1 MTIGHKKQKEV
12 LERIAKGK
20 NIPHAILFSG
30 VEKIGKKRVALEF
43 IKNIFCE
50 KEEGFCGECYSCR
63 TIDSSNFPD
72 LSIIEPKDRN
82 IEIEEVRDLQDRLS
96 LKSYNNSLKVGIID
110 DAHLM
115 RKDTQNALLKTLEE
129 PKGDTLLI
137 VITSYPQMLLPTI
150 RSRLEEIK
158 FSVVSRKEIEDYLI
172 SLGADVEK
180 AKEIALISSGQIGK
194 AIEFFKDEDKLKL
207 FNKAVK
213 DIISLAHSEMY
224 KRFDFAKEF
233 KENQDEIVSVLD
245 IWERFL
251 RREILLK
258 VYGNKGSLENYSLK
272 KVKEVMDELEKA
284 KYLIENTNVNKKL
297 ALENLLITL

>member
-1 MTIGHKKQKEV
+1 MTIGHKKQREV
-12 LERIAKGK
+12 LERLAKGK
-20 NIPHAILFSG
+20 NIPHALLFSG
-30 VEKIGKKRVALEF
+30 IEKVGKKKVAVEF
-43 IKNIFCE
+43 IKSIFCE
-50 KEEGFCGECYSCR
+50 KEKGFCGECYSCR
-63 TIDSSNFPD
+63 SIDSSSFPD
-72 LSIIEPKDRN
+72 LSIIESKDRN
-82 IEIEEVRDLQDRLS
+82 IEIEEVRDLQNRLS

-115 RKDTQNALLKTLEE
+115 RKDAQNALLKVLEE

-137 VITSYPQMLLPTI
+137 LITSYPQMLLPTV

-158 FSVVSRKEIEDYLI
+158 FSIVSRKEIEDYLI
-172 SLGADVEK
+172 SLGAKEEK

-194 AIEFFKDEDKLKL
+194 AIEFFNDEDKLNF

-213 DIISLAHSEMY
+213 DIISLIRSEMY

-233 KENQDEIVSVLD
+233 KENQDEIINVLD
-245 IWERFL
+245 VWERFM

-272 KVKEVMDELEKA
+272 KTKEVIDELEKT

>member
-12 LERIAKGK
+12 LERLAKGK
-20 NIPHAILFSG
+20 NIPHALLFSG
-30 VEKIGKKRVALEF
+30 IEKVGKKKVAVEF
-43 IKNIFCE
+43 IKSIFCE
-50 KEEGFCGECYSCR
+50 KEKGFCGECYSCR
-63 TIDSSNFPD
+63 SIDSSSFPD
-72 LSIIEPKDRN
+72 LSIIEAKDRN
-82 IEIEEVRDLQDRLS
+82 IEIEEVRDLQNRLS
-96 LKSYNNSLKVGIID
+96 LKSYNNSLKIGIID

-115 RKDTQNALLKTLEE
+115 RKDAQNALLKVLEE

-137 VITSYPQMLLPTI
+137 LITSYPQMLLPTV

-158 FSVVSRKEIEDYLI
+158 FSIVSRKEIEDYLI
-172 SLGADVEK
+172 SLGAKEEK

-194 AIEFFKDEDKLKL
+194 AIEFFNDEDKLNF

-213 DIISLAHSEMY
+213 DIVSLVRSEMY

-233 KENQDEIVSVLD
+233 KENQDEIVDVLD
-245 IWERFL
+245 VWERFM
-251 RREILLK
+251 RREVLLK
-258 VYGNKGSLENYSLK
+258 VYGNRGSLESYSLK
-272 KVKEVMDELEKA
+272 KTKEVIDELEKT

>member
-1 MTIGHKKQKEV
+1 MIIGHKKQKEV
-12 LERIAKGK
+12 LEKIAQGK
-20 NIPHAILFSG
+20 NIPHALLFSG
-30 VEKIGKKRVALEF
+30 IEKIGKKEVAIEF
-43 IKNIFCE
+43 IKTIFCE
-50 KEEGFCGECYSCR
+50 NAKKPCGECYSCR

-82 IEIEEVRDLQDRLS
+82 IEIEEVRDLQNRLS
-96 LKSYNNSLKVGIID
+96 LKSYNNSLKVGIIN
-110 DAHLM
+110 DAHLL
-115 RKDTQNALLKTLEE
+115 RKDAQNALLKTLEE

-137 VITSYPQMLLPTI
+137 LITSYPQMLLPTI

-172 SLGADVEK
+172 SLGADTEK

-194 AIEFFKDEDKLKL
+194 AIEFYNDEDKFKF

-213 DIISLAHSEMY
+213 DIISLAHAEMY

-245 IWERFL
+245 VWERFL

>member
-12 LERIAKGK
+12 LERLAKSK
-20 NIPHAILFSG
+20 NIPHALLFSG
-30 VEKIGKKRVALEF
+30 VEKIGKKRVAVEF
-43 IKNIFCE
+43 IKSIFCE
-50 KEEGFCGECYSCR
+50 KEKGFCNECYSCKS
-63 TIDSSNFPD
+63 IDSSSFPD
-72 LSIIEPKDRN
+72 LSIIEAKDRN
-82 IEIEEVRDLQDRLS
+82 IEIEEVRDLQNRLS

-115 RKDTQNALLKTLEE
+115 RKDAQNALLKVLEE

-137 VITSYPQMLLPTI
+137 LITSYPQMLLPTV

-158 FSVVSRKEIEDYLI
+158 FSVVSRKEIEDHLI
-172 SLGADVEK
+172 SLGADQEK

-194 AIEFFKDEDKLKL
+194 AIEFFNDEDKLKF

-213 DIISLAHSEMY
+213 DIVLLVRSEMY

-245 IWERFL
+245 VWERFM

-258 VYGNKGSLENYSLK
+258 VYGSKGSLENYSLK
-272 KVKEVMDELEKA
+272 KIKEVIDELEKT

>member
-1 MTIGHKKQKEV
+1 MIIGHTKQREV
-12 LERIAKGK
+12 LEKIAKSK

-30 VEKIGKKRVALEF
+30 VEKIGKKEVALEF
-43 IKNIFCE
+43 IKSIFCE
-50 KEEGFCGECYSCR
+50 KGKGCCNECYSCR

-82 IEIEEVRDLQDRLS
+82 IEIEEVRDLQNRLS
-96 LKSYNNSLKVGIID
+96 LKSYNNSIKVGIIN
-110 DAHLM
+110 DAHLL
-115 RKDTQNALLKTLEE
+115 RKDAQNALLKTLEE

-158 FSVVSRKEIEDYLI
+158 FSVVSRKEIEDHLI
-172 SLGADVEK
+172 SLGADTEK
-180 AKEIALISSGQIGK
+180 AKDIALISSGQIGK
-194 AIEFFKDEDKLKL
+194 AIEFYNDEDKLKF

-213 DIISLAHSEMY
+213 DIVSLAHSEMY

-245 IWERFL
+245 RWERFM

-272 KVKEVMDELEKA
+272 KTKEVMDELEKA
-284 KYLIENTNVNKKL
+284 KYLIENTNVSKKL

>member
-1 MTIGHKKQKEV
+1 MTIGHKKQREV
-12 LERIAKGK
+12 LERLAKGK
-20 NIPHAILFSG
+20 NIPHALLFSG
-30 VEKIGKKRVALEF
+30 IEKIGKKKVAVEF
-43 IKNIFCE
+43 IKSIFCE
-50 KEEGFCGECYSCR
+50 KEKGFCNECYSCR
-63 TIDSSNFPD
+63 SIDSSSFPD
-72 LSIIEPKDRN
+72 LSIIEAKDRN
-82 IEIEEVRDLQDRLS
+82 IEIEEVRDLQNRLS
-96 LKSYNNSLKVGIID
+96 LKSYNNSLKIGIID

-115 RKDTQNALLKTLEE
+115 RKDAQNALLKVLEE

-137 VITSYPQMLLPTI
+137 LITSYPQMLLPTV

-158 FSVVSRKEIEDYLI
+158 FSIVSRKEIEDYLI
-172 SLGADVEK
+172 SLGAKEEK

-194 AIEFFKDEDKLKL
+194 AIEFFNNEDKLNF

-213 DIISLAHSEMY
+213 DIVSLARSEMY

-233 KENQDEIVSVLD
+233 KENQDEIVNVLD
-245 IWERFL
+245 VWERFM

-272 KVKEVMDELEKA
+272 KIKEVIDELEKT

>member
-1 MTIGHKKQKEV
+1 MTIGHKKQREV
-12 LERIAKGK
+12 LERLAKGK
-20 NIPHAILFSG
+20 NIPHALLFSG
-30 VEKIGKKRVALEF
+30 VEKIGKKKVAVEF
-43 IKNIFCE
+43 IKSIFCE
-50 KEEGFCGECYSCR
+50 KEKGFCGECYSCKS
-63 TIDSSNFPD
+63 IDSSSFPD
-72 LSIIEPKDRN
+72 LSIIEAKDRN
-82 IEIEEVRDLQDRLS
+82 IEIEEVRDLQNRLS
-96 LKSYNNSLKVGIID
+96 LKSYNNSLKIGIID

-115 RKDTQNALLKTLEE
+115 RKDAQNALLKVLEE

-137 VITSYPQMLLPTI
+137 LITSYPQMLLPTV

-158 FSVVSRKEIEDYLI
+158 FSIVSRKEIEDYLI
-172 SLGADVEK
+172 SLGAKEEK

-194 AIEFFKDEDKLKL
+194 AIEFFNNEDKLNF

-213 DIISLAHSEMY
+213 DIVSLARSEMY

-233 KENQDEIVSVLD
+233 KENQDEIVNVLD
-245 IWERFL
+245 VWERFM

-272 KVKEVMDELEKA
+272 KIKEVIDELEKT

>member
-1 MTIGHKKQKEV
+1 MIIGHKKQREV
-12 LERIAKGK
+12 LDKIAQRK

-30 VEKIGKKRVALEF
+30 VDKIGKKQVALDF

-50 KEEGFCGECYSCR
+50 KEKGFCGECYSCR

-82 IEIEEVRDLQDRLS
+82 IEIEEVRDLQNRLS
-96 LKSYNNSLKVGIID
+96 LKSYSNSLKVGIID

-115 RKDTQNALLKTLEE
+115 RKDIQNALLKTLEE

-158 FSVVSRKEIEDYLI
+158 FSVVPRKEIEEYLI
-172 SLGADVEK
+172 SLGANTEK

-194 AIEFFKDEDKLKL
+194 AIEFLNNEDKFKF

-213 DIISLAHSEMY
+213 DIISLVHAEMY

-233 KENQDEIVSVLD
+233 KENQNEIVDVLD

-258 VYGNKGSLENYSLK
+258 VYGNKGSLENYSLQ

>member
-12 LERIAKGK
+12 LERLAKGK
-20 NIPHAILFSG
+20 NIPHALLFSG
-30 VEKIGKKRVALEF
+30 IEKIGKKKVAVEF
-43 IKNIFCE
+43 IKSIFCE
-50 KEEGFCGECYSCR
+50 KEKGFCGECYSCR
-63 TIDSSNFPD
+63 SIDSSSFPD
-72 LSIIEPKDRN
+72 LSIIEAKDRN
-82 IEIEEVRDLQDRLS
+82 IEIEEVRDLQNRLS
-96 LKSYNNSLKVGIID
+96 LKSYNNSLKIGIID

-115 RKDTQNALLKTLEE
+115 RKDAQNALLKVLEE

-137 VITSYPQMLLPTI
+137 LITSYPQMLLPTV

-158 FSVVSRKEIEDYLI
+158 FSIVSRKEIEDYLI
-172 SLGADVEK
+172 SLGAKEEK

-194 AIEFFKDEDKLKL
+194 AIEFFNDEDKLNF

-213 DIISLAHSEMY
+213 DIVSLARSEMY

-233 KENQDEIVSVLD
+233 KENQDEIVNVLD
-245 IWERFL
+245 VWERFM

-272 KVKEVMDELEKA
+272 KTKEVIDELEKT

>member
-1 MTIGHKKQKEV
+1 MTIGHKKQREV
-12 LERIAKGK
+12 LERLAKGK
-20 NIPHAILFSG
+20 NIPHALLFSG
-30 VEKIGKKRVALEF
+30 IEKIGKKKVAVEF
-43 IKNIFCE
+43 VKSIFCE
-50 KEEGFCGECYSCR
+50 KEKGFCGECYSCR
-63 TIDSSNFPD
+63 SIDSSSFPD
-72 LSIIEPKDRN
+72 LSIIEAKDRN
-82 IEIEEVRDLQDRLS
+82 IEIEEVRDLQNRLS
-96 LKSYNNSLKVGIID
+96 LKSYNNSLKIGIID

-115 RKDTQNALLKTLEE
+115 RKDAQNALLKVLEE

-137 VITSYPQMLLPTI
+137 LITSYPQMLLPTV

-158 FSVVSRKEIEDYLI
+158 FSIVSRKEIEDYLI
-172 SLGADVEK
+172 SLGAKEEK

-194 AIEFFKDEDKLKL
+194 AIEFFNDEDKLNF

-213 DIISLAHSEMY
+213 DIVLLARSEMY

-233 KENQDEIVSVLD
+233 KENQDEIVNVLD
-245 IWERFL
+245 IWERFM

-272 KVKEVMDELEKA
+272 KIKEVIDELEKT

>member
-1 MTIGHKKQKEV
+1 MIIGHKKQKEV
-12 LERIAKGK
+12 LGKIAKSK
-20 NIPHAILFSG
+20 NISHALLFSG
-30 VEKIGKKRVALEF
+30 VEKIGKKLVAMEF
-43 IKNIFCE
+43 IKSILCE
-50 KEEGFCGECYSCR
+50 KDKGHCGECYSCK

-72 LSIIEPKDRN
+72 LSIIESKDRN
-82 IEIEEVRDLQDRLS
+82 IEIEEIRDLQNRLS
-96 LKSYNNSLKVGIID
+96 LKSYNNSLKFAIID
-110 DAHLM
+110 DAHLL
-115 RKDTQNALLKTLEE
+115 RKDAQNALLKTLEE

-137 VITSYPQMLLPTI
+137 IITSYPQMLLPTI

-158 FSVVSRKEIEDYLI
+158 FSVVSRKEIEDHLI
-172 SLGADVEK
+172 SLGANAEK

-194 AIEFFKDEDKLKL
+194 AIEFFNDEEKLKF

-213 DIISLAHSEMY
+213 DIVSLVHSEMY

-233 KENQDEIVSVLD
+233 KENQDEIVNVLD

-258 VYGNKGSLENYSLK
+258 VYGNKGSLENYSLQ

>member
-1 MTIGHKKQKEV
+1 MIIGHKKQKEV
-12 LERIAKGK
+12 LEKFAKGK
-20 NIPHAILFSG
+20 NIPHALLFSG
-30 VEKIGKKRVALEF
+30 VEKIGKKEVALEF
-43 IKNIFCE
+43 IKSIFCE
-50 KEEGFCGECYSCR
+50 KAKGFCGECYSCR

-82 IEIEEVRDLQDRLS
+82 IEIEEVRDLQNRLS
-96 LKSYNNSLKVGIID
+96 LKSYNNSLKVGIIN
-110 DAHLM
+110 DAHLL
-115 RKDTQNALLKTLEE
+115 RKDAQNALLKTLEE
-129 PKGDTLLI
+129 PKGDTVLI
-137 VITSYPQMLLPTI
+137 LITSYPQMLLPTI

-158 FSVVSRKEIEDYLI
+158 FGVVSRKEIEDHLVF
-172 SLGADVEK
+172 LGADMDK

-194 AIEFFKDEDKLKL
+194 AIEFLEDEEKMGF

-213 DIISLAHSEMY
+213 DIVSLVSAEMY

-245 IWERFL
+245 VWERFM

-258 VYGNKGSLENYSLK
+258 VYGNKGSLVNYSLK
-272 KVKEVMDELEKA
+272 KTKEVMDELQKT

>member
-12 LERIAKGK
+12 LEKLAKGK
-20 NIPHAILFSG
+20 NIPHALLFSG
-30 VEKIGKKRVALEF
+30 AEKIGKKEVAIDF
-43 IKNIFCE
+43 VKSIFCE
-50 KEEGFCGECYSCR
+50 KNKGFCGECYSCR

-82 IEIEEVRDLQDRLS
+82 IEIEEVRDLQNRLS
-96 LKSYNNSLKVGIID
+96 LKSYNNSLKVGIIN

-115 RKDTQNALLKTLEE
+115 RKDAQNALLKTLEE
-129 PKGDTLLI
+129 PKGDTVLI
-137 VITSYPQMLLPTI
+137 LITSYPQMLLGTI

-158 FSVVSRKEIEDYLI
+158 FSVVSRKEIEDHLI
-172 SLGADVEK
+172 ALGANTEK

-194 AIEFFKDEDKLKL
+194 AIEFFKDEDKLSF

-213 DIISLAHSEMY
+213 DIVSLAHSEMY

-233 KENQDEIVSVLD
+233 KENQDEIVDVLD
-245 IWERFL
+245 VWERFM

-272 KVKEVMDELEKA
+272 KIKEIIDELEKT

>member
-12 LERIAKGK
+12 LERLAKGK
-20 NIPHAILFSG
+20 NIPHALLFSG
-30 VEKIGKKRVALEF
+30 IEKVGKKKVAIEF
-43 IKNIFCE
+43 IKSIFCE
-50 KEEGFCGECYSCR
+50 KEKGFCNECYSCR
-63 TIDSSNFPD
+63 SIDSSSFPD
-72 LSIIEPKDRN
+72 LSIIEAKDRN
-82 IEIEEVRDLQDRLS
+82 IEIEEVRDLQNRLS

-115 RKDTQNALLKTLEE
+115 RKDAQNALLKVLEE

-137 VITSYPQMLLPTI
+137 LITSYPQMLLPTV

-158 FSVVSRKEIEDYLI
+158 FSVVSRKEIEDYLV
-172 SLGADVEK
+172 SLGASEEK

-194 AIEFFKDEDKLKL
+194 AIDFLNDKEKL
-207 FNKAVK
+207 NYFNKAIK

-233 KENQDEIVSVLD
+233 KENQDEIVNVLD
-245 IWERFL
+245 IWERFM

-272 KVKEVMDELEKA
+272 KIKEIIDELEKT

>member
-1 MTIGHKKQKEV
+1 MTIGHKKQREV
-12 LERIAKGK
+12 LERLAKGK
-20 NIPHAILFSG
+20 NIPHALLFSG
-30 VEKIGKKRVALEF
+30 VEKIGKKKVAVEF
-43 IKNIFCE
+43 IKSIFCE
-50 KEEGFCGECYSCR
+50 KEKGFCGECYPCR
-63 TIDSSNFPD
+63 SIDSSSFPD
-72 LSIIEPKDRN
+72 LSIIEAKDRN
-82 IEIEEVRDLQDRLS
+82 IEIEEIRDLQNRLS
-96 LKSYNNSLKVGIID
+96 LKSYNNSLKIGIID

-115 RKDTQNALLKTLEE
+115 RKDAQNALLKVLEE

-137 VITSYPQMLLPTI
+137 LITSYPQMLLPTV

-158 FSVVSRKEIEDYLI
+158 FSIVSRREIEDYLI
-172 SLGADVEK
+172 SLGAKEEK

-194 AIEFFKDEDKLKL
+194 AIEFFNNEDKLNF

-213 DIISLAHSEMY
+213 DIVSLARSEMY

-233 KENQDEIVSVLD
+233 KENQDEIVNVLD
-245 IWERFL
+245 VWERFM

-272 KVKEVMDELEKA
+272 KIKEVIDELEKT

>member
-12 LERIAKGK
+12 LEKIAQSK

-30 VEKIGKKRVALEF
+30 VEKIGKKEVALEF
-43 IKNIFCE
+43 IKSIFCE
-50 KEEGFCGECYSCR
+50 RGKGFCGECYSCR

-72 LSIIEPKDRN
+72 LSIISAKDRN
-82 IEIEEVRDLQDRLS
+82 IEIEEVRDLQKRLS
-96 LKSYNNSLKVGIID
+96 LKSYNNSIKVGIID

-115 RKDTQNALLKTLEE
+115 RKDAQNALLKTLEE

-137 VITSYPQMLLPTI
+137 LITSYPQMLLPTI

-158 FSVVSRKEIEDYLI
+158 FSVVSRKEIEDCLV
-172 SLGADVEK
+172 SLGCDEEK

-194 AIEFFKDEDKLKL
+194 AIEYFNDEDKLKF

-213 DIISLAHSEMY
+213 DIVDLAHSQMY

-245 IWERFL
+245 VWERFM

-258 VYGNKGSLENYSLK
+258 VYGSKGVLENYSLRK
-272 KVKEVMDELEKA
+272 TKEIMDELEKA
-284 KYLIENTNVNKKL
+284 KYLMENTNVSKKL
-297 ALENLLITL
+297 ALENLLISL

>member
-12 LERIAKGK
+12 LERLAKGK
-20 NIPHAILFSG
+20 NIPHALLFSG
-30 VEKIGKKRVALEF
+30 IEKIGKKKVAIEF
-43 IKNIFCE
+43 IKSIFCE
-50 KEEGFCGECYSCR
+50 KEKGFCGECYSCR
-63 TIDSSNFPD
+63 SIDSASFPD
-72 LSIIEPKDRN
+72 LSIIEAKDRN
-82 IEIEEVRDLQDRLS
+82 IEIEEVRDLQNRLS

-115 RKDTQNALLKTLEE
+115 RKDAQNALLKVLEE

-137 VITSYPQMLLPTI
+137 LITSYPQMLLPTV

-158 FSVVSRKEIEDYLI
+158 FSVIPRKEIEDYLV
-172 SLGADVEK
+172 SLGADIEK
-180 AKEIALISSGQIGK
+180 TKEIALISSGQVGK
-194 AIEFFKDEDKLKL
+194 AIEFLNDEDKLKF
-207 FNKAVK
+207 FNKAIK

-233 KENQDEIVSVLD
+233 KENQDEIVNVLD
-245 IWERFL
+245 IWERFM

-272 KVKEVMDELEKA
+272 RIKEIIDELEKT

>member
-1 MTIGHKKQKEV
+1 MIIGHIKQKEV
-12 LERIAKGK
+12 LEKIAKSK

-30 VEKIGKKRVALEF
+30 VEKIGKKQVALDF
-43 IKNIFCE
+43 IKSIFCE
-50 KEEGFCGECYSCR
+50 QKKGCCNECYSCR

-82 IEIEEVRDLQDRLS
+82 IEIEEVRDLQNRLS
-96 LKSYNNSLKVGIID
+96 LKSYNNSIKVGIID
-110 DAHLM
+110 DAHLL
-115 RKDTQNALLKTLEE
+115 RKDAQNALLKTLEE

-158 FSVVSRKEIEDYLI
+158 FSVVSRKEIENHLV
-172 SLGADVEK
+172 SLGSDIEK

-194 AIEFFKDEDKLKL
+194 AIEFYNDEEKLKF

-213 DIISLAHSEMY
+213 DIVSLAHSEMY

-245 IWERFL
+245 IWERFF
-251 RREILLK
+251 RREILMK
-258 VYGNKGSLENYSLK
+258 VYGNKGSLENYSLRK
-272 KVKEVMDELEKA
+272 TKEVMDELEKA

>member
-1 MTIGHKKQKEV
+1 MTIGHKKQREV
-12 LERIAKGK
+12 LERLAKGK
-20 NIPHAILFSG
+20 NIPHALLFSG
-30 VEKIGKKRVALEF
+30 VEKIGKKKVAVEF
-43 IKNIFCE
+43 IKSIFCE
-50 KEEGFCGECYSCR
+50 KEKGFCGECYSCKS
-63 TIDSSNFPD
+63 IDSSSFPD
-72 LSIIEPKDRN
+72 LSIIEAKDRN
-82 IEIEEVRDLQDRLS
+82 IEIEEVRDLQNRLS
-96 LKSYNNSLKVGIID
+96 LKSYNNSLKIGIID

-115 RKDTQNALLKTLEE
+115 RKDAQNALLKVLEE

-137 VITSYPQMLLPTI
+137 LITSYPQMLLPTV

-158 FSVVSRKEIEDYLI
+158 FSIVSRREIEDYLI
-172 SLGADVEK
+172 SLGAKEEK

-194 AIEFFKDEDKLKL
+194 AIEFFNNEDKLNF

-213 DIISLAHSEMY
+213 DIVSLARSEMY

-233 KENQDEIVSVLD
+233 KENQDEIVNVLD
-245 IWERFL
+245 VWERFM

-272 KVKEVMDELEKA
+272 KIKEVIDELEKT